1 MKQRK
6 FLKNLPFEVKAF
18 VTTVLFGALSMH
30 GGQTDKNQKEQ
41 DHKSTAKV
49 FSFDIMPHID
59 FSNTYAMAAPLTNK
73 NIKPVNQINQNLF
86 VYNYNTKDTLANPML
101 NEIKNEIETKDKS
114 EKTDISKSVNKNE
127 KVVFDERYGVKIV
140 LGKKTVKYIYQDGTV
155 EIRQGGTLPWRNKN
169 PGAIRKSDM
178 ASGMANKFAVFAS
191 EEVGFEALRAL
202 LRGENYRNLT
212 LKSAVFKYAPP
223 HENDTRKYQSDI
235 KRLTGL
241 DLNRKLCDLNEEE
254 FERVVKTIKQIEGW
268 VPGKLTR
275 TEAPTVTD
283 TLAKAMQ
290 YTR

>member
-6 FLKNLPFEVKAF
+6 FLKHLPYEAKAF
-18 VTTVLFGALSMH
+18 ITTVLFGTLSLH
-30 GGQTDKNQKEQ
+30 GGQDDNSNKTQ
-41 DHKSTAKV
+41 DPKTTATV
-49 FSFDIMPHID
+49 FPLGIMPRLE
-59 FSNTYAMAAPLTNK
+59 FSNTYAMAAPCANNAMSLISDN
-73 NIKPVNQINQNLF
+73 NNLF
-86 VYNYNTKDTLANPML
+86 VNDYGFKDTLAEPKV
-101 NEIKNEIETKDKS
+101 EEATPTDKTVSVAKNT
-114 EKTDISKSVNKNE
+114 NKNE
-127 KVVFDERYGVKIV
+127 NIVFDERYGVKIV
-140 LGKKTVKYIYQDGTV
+140 LGKKTVKYIYKDGTV

-169 PGAIRKSDM
+169 PGAIRKSEM
-178 ASGMANKFAVFAS
+178 SVGTANKFAVFPS

-212 LKSAVFKYAPP
+212 LKSAIFKYAPP
-223 HENDTRKYQSDI
+223 HENNTTKYQADI
-235 KRLTGL
+235 KRLTGV
-241 DLNRKLCDLNEEE
+241 DLNKKLCDLNEEE